1 MQNPSLRTALG
12 SFVTGVTVITTS
24 GETGLDYGVTANS
37 FNSVSLEP
45 PLVLWSLSKSS
56 SSLPAFASAARFA
69 IHILASD
76 QVDLSARFARRD
88 TDKFADLDFERGEHG
103 VPLLSGCSARF
114 ICRPAY
120 SYEGGDHVIFV
131 GEVVEFE
138 HRDIAPLAFHGGNY
152 TLTARHKKT
161 AEGSFRS
168 LTHLIQACYFH
179 LLTPV
184 REERERLSISLREHY
199 LLNSLYANP
208 GLDLAGI
215 NGIIG
220 YTGVR
225 AEECDASSL
234 VKRGFL
240 NAVSETEF
248 DQFRL
253 TERGREVVIGLIGA
267 SVVKET
273 ELATTLGVLD
283 LDILK
288 ELLVRVLDSISA
300 GSPDIV
306 QRHMA
311 LLEEIQAGVGRV
323 CTG

>member
-1 MQNPSLRTALG
+1 MQSSSLRTALG
-12 SFVTGVTVITTS
+12 SFVTGVTVITTVD
-24 GETGLDYGVTANS
+24 EAGLDYGVTANS

-45 PLVLWSLSKSS
+45 PLVLWSLAKNS
-56 SSLPAFASAARFA
+56 SSLPAFANAARFA
-69 IHILASD
+69 IHVLASD
-76 QVDLSARFARRD
+76 QVDLSARFAQRG
-88 TDKFADLDFERGEHG
+88 TDKFAELAFERGEKG

-131 GEVVEFE
+131 GEVLEFE
-138 HRDIAPLAFHGGNY
+138 HRDIPPLAFHGGSY
-152 TLTARHKKT
+152 AVTAKRKKA
-161 AEGSFRS
+161 AEVSFRS
-168 LTHLIQACYFH
+168 LTHLIQSCYFH

-199 LLNSLYANP
+199 LLNALYANP

-215 NGIIG
+215 NEIIG

-225 AEECDASSL
+225 AEEFDASSL

-240 NAVSETEF
+240 QAEGEGELER
-248 DQFRL
+248 FRL
-253 TERGREVVIGLIGA
+253 TRRGREVVIGLIGA
-267 SVVKET
+267 SVVMES
-273 ELATTLGVLD
+273 ELATSLGVPD

-300 GSPDIV
+300 ASPEPV

-311 LLEEIQAGVGRV
+311 LLEEIQAGVVRV
-323 CTG
+323 

>member
-1 MQNPSLRTALG
+1 MKNPSLRTALG

-24 GETGLDYGVTANS
+24 DHAGVDYGVTANS
-37 FNSVSLEP
+37 FNSVSIEP
-45 PLVLWSLSKSS
+45 PLVLWSLSKNS
-56 SSLPAFASAARFA
+56 SSLPAFASSTRFA
-69 IHILASD
+69 IHVLASD
-76 QVDLSARFARRD
+76 QVDLSARFAQRG
-88 TDKFADLDFERGEHG
+88 TDKFAELDFERGEER
-103 VPLLSGCSARF
+103 VPLLPGCSARF

-131 GEVVEFE
+131 GEVLEFE
-138 HRDIAPLAFHGGNY
+138 HRDIAPLAFHGGSY
-152 TLTARHKKT
+152 ALTAKRKKT
-161 AEGSFRS
+161 AEGNFRS
-168 LTHLIQACYFH
+168 LTHLIQSCYFH

-184 REERERLSISLREHY
+184 RKERERLSISLREHY
-199 LLNSLYANP
+199 LLNSLFANP
-208 GLDLAGI
+208 DLDLAGI
-215 NGIIG
+215 NEIIG

-240 NAVSETEF
+240 HGASEGNL
-248 DQFRL
+248 DRFRL

-300 GSPDIV
+300 ESPDTV

-311 LLEEIQAGVGRV
+311 LLEQIQAGVGRV
-323 CTG
+323 

>member
-1 MQNPSLRTALG
+1 M
-12 SFVTGVTVITTS
+12 
-24 GETGLDYGVTANS
+24 DYGVTANS

-45 PLVLWSLSKSS
+45 PLVLWSLSKNS
-56 SSLPAFASAARFA
+56 SSLPAFASAACFA
-69 IHILASD
+69 IHILSSD

-88 TDKFADLDFERGEHG
+88 TDKFVGLGFERGEHG
-103 VPLLSGCSARF
+103 VPLFSGCSARF

-152 TLTARHKKT
+152 TLTARHKKP
-161 AEGSFRS
+161 AEANFRS
-168 LTHLIQACYFH
+168 LTHLIQSCYFH

-184 REERERLSISLREHY
+184 RQERERLSISLREHY

-208 GLDLAGI
+208 GLDLVGI
-215 NGIIG
+215 NEIIG

-225 AEECDASSL
+225 AEECDAASL

-240 NAVSETEF
+240 HAASKGHL
-248 DQFRL
+248 DRFRL
-253 TERGREVVIGLIGA
+253 TERGRETVIGLIGA

-288 ELLVRVLDSISA
+288 DMLVGVLDSLSA
-300 GSPDIV
+300 ESPDTV

-323 CTG
+323 

>member
-1 MQNPSLRTALG
+1 MPNSSLRTALG

-24 GETGLDYGVTANS
+24 DEAGVDYGVTANS

-45 PLVLWSLSKSS
+45 PLVLWSLSKNS

-88 TDKFADLDFERGEHG
+88 TNKFADLAFERGEHG
-103 VPLLSGCSARF
+103 VPLLNGCSARF

-131 GEVVEFE
+131 GEVVEFN
-138 HRDIAPLAFHGGNY
+138 HREIAPLAFHGGDY
-152 TLTARHKKT
+152 TLTARPKKT
-161 AEGSFRS
+161 ADGNFRS
-168 LTHLIQACYFH
+168 LTHLIQSCYFH

-208 GLDLAGI
+208 GLDLAGV
-215 NGIIG
+215 NEIIG

-225 AEECDASSL
+225 AEEWDASSL

-240 NAVSETEF
+240 DAVSEG
-248 DQFRL
+248 DLNRIRL

-273 ELATTLGVLD
+273 ELATILGVLD

-288 ELLVRVLDSISA
+288 ELLVRVIDSISA
-300 GSPDIV
+300 ESPDTV

-311 LLEEIQAGVGRV
+311 LLEEIQAGAGRL
-323 CTG
+323 

>member
-1 MQNPSLRTALG
+1 MQNSSLRSALG

-24 GETGLDYGVTANS
+24 DEAGVDYGVTANS

-45 PLVLWSLSKSS
+45 PLVLWSLSKNS

-88 TDKFADLDFERGEHG
+88 TNKFADLKFERGEHG
-103 VPLLSGCSARF
+103 VPLLAGCSARF

-131 GEVVEFE
+131 GEVVEFD
-138 HRDIAPLAFHGGNY
+138 HREIAPLAFHGGNY
-152 TLTARHKKT
+152 ALTSQHKKT
-161 AEGSFRS
+161 VDGDFRS
-168 LTHLIQACYFH
+168 LTHLIQSCYFH

-184 REERERLSISLREHY
+184 REERERLSIGLREHY

-215 NGIIG
+215 NEIID

-225 AEECDASSL
+225 AEECDVSSL

-240 NAVSETEF
+240 HTVSES
-248 DQFRL
+248 DLDRFRL
-253 TERGREVVIGLIGA
+253 TESGRKVVIGLIGA

-273 ELATTLGVLD
+273 ELATTLGVLE
-283 LDILK
+283 LGTLK
-288 ELLVRVLDSISA
+288 ELLVRVLDTVSA
-300 GSPDIV
+300 QSPDTV

-311 LLEEIQAGVGRV
+311 LLEEIHAGVGRV
-323 CTG
+323 

>member
-1 MQNPSLRTALG
+1 MQNSSLRTALG

-24 GETGLDYGVTANS
+24 DEACVDYGVTANS

-45 PLVLWSLSKSS
+45 PLVLWSLAKNS
-56 SSLPAFASAARFA
+56 SSLPAFANAARFA
-69 IHILASD
+69 IHVLASD
-76 QVDLSARFARRD
+76 QVDLSARFAKRG
-88 TDKFADLDFERGEHG
+88 TDKFAELDFERGEEG

-131 GEVVEFE
+131 GEVTEFE
-138 HRDIAPLAFHGGNY
+138 HRNIAPLAFHGGSY
-152 TLTARHKKT
+152 ALTSKRKNSP
-161 AEGSFRS
+161 EVGIRS
-168 LTHLIQACYFH
+168 LTHLIQSCYFH

-215 NGIIG
+215 NEIIG

-225 AEECDASSL
+225 AEDGDASSL
-234 VKRGFL
+234 VKCGFL
-240 NAVSETEF
+240 HAEGEGGHKR
-248 DQFRL
+248 FRL

-273 ELATTLGVLD
+273 ELATAVGEPD

-300 GSPDIV
+300 GSPEPV

-323 CTG
+323 

>member
-1 MQNPSLRTALG
+1 MQNSSLRTALG

-24 GETGLDYGVTANS
+24 DEAGLDYGVTANS

-45 PLVLWSLSKSS
+45 PLVLWSLSKNS
-56 SSLPAFASAARFA
+56 SSLPAFANAARFA

-88 TDKFADLDFERGEHG
+88 TNKFADLEFERGEHG
-103 VPLLSGCSARF
+103 VPLLAGCSARF

-131 GEVVEFE
+131 GEVVEFD
-138 HRDIAPLAFHGGNY
+138 HREIAPLAFHGGSY
-152 TLTARHKKT
+152 ASTSKHKKT
-161 AEGSFRS
+161 ADGDFRS
-168 LTHLIQACYFH
+168 LTHLIQSCYFH

-184 REERERLSISLREHY
+184 REERERLSISLTEHY

-215 NGIIG
+215 NEIIG

-234 VKRGFL
+234 VGRGFL
-240 NAVSETEF
+240 HAVSEGNFER
-248 DQFRL
+248 FRL
-253 TERGREVVIGLIGA
+253 TERGREVIIGLIGA
-267 SVVKET
+267 SVVKES

-283 LDILK
+283 LDTLK
-288 ELLVRVLDSISA
+288 ELLVRVLDSVSL
-300 GSPDIV
+300 GSPDTV

-323 CTG
+323 